1 MESRDVAEL
10 TKAIMKRQLSL
21 SLKVAAV
28 FVVILIGLPLFNHF
42 NPDAAK
48 TPIAGFTLSWL
59 VLGLLFYPLTW
70 ALSFWFVG
78 ASERLEDQIVDEQHN
93 SETNTAE
100 SNISKTTIEETLN

>member
-93 SETNTAE
+93 PETITAQT
-100 SNISKTTIEETLN
+100 NNEETRN